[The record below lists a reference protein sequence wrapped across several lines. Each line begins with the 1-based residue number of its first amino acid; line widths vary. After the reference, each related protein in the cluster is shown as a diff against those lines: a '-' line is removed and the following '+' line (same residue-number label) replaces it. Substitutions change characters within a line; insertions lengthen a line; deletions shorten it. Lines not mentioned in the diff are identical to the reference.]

1 MTADLVAFLRAR
13 LDEDEQAA
21 RDASPAPWITKTG
34 QPWLADHI
42 VFGQSKY
49 MPDRISQV
57 CDLTAGQTR
66 AADAAHIIRH
76 DPARVLAEVDAKR
89 RITDEH
95 PNVNDGDCGTC
106 ITPRWGYPTHG
117 GASAAV
123 WPCQTLRLLA
133 LPYADHS
140 DYREEWRP

>member
-13 LDEDEQAA
+13 LNEDEQAA

-49 MPDRISQV
+49 MPNRISQV

-89 RITDEH
+89 RILDLHKAMALNPDVHSDAWTAL
-95 PNVNDGDCGTC
+95 GDVL
-106 ITPRWGYPTHG
+106 H
-117 GASAAV
+117 
-123 WPCQTLRLLA
+123 LLA
-133 LPYADHS
+133 LPYADHP
-140 DYREEWRP
+140 DYREAWRP

>member
-1 MTADLVAFLRAR
+1 MTADLVGFLRAR

-34 QPWLADHI
+34 QSWLADHI

-49 MPDRISQV
+49 MPNRISQV

-89 RITDEH
+89 RIIAGHHRSGLACPRCSLGTE
-95 PNVNDGDCGTC
+95 DGQIVFELD
-106 ITPRWGYPTHG
+106 
-117 GASAAV
+117 
-123 WPCQTLRLLA
+123 PCETLRLLA
-133 LPYADHS
+133 LPYADHP